1 MAINRLNRNEFE
13 GLFDLYY
20 KDLTGFVYGF
30 VNDLEVARD
39 LVHDIFL
46 NLWKNRS
53 VLNPDRS
60 VKSYLFT
67 IARNSALNYLKHQ
80 RVIAIN
86 EWQVADEYENT
97 DGDEEELEERLKRVR
112 KRLEELP
119 EKQRAVVLRCYV
131 EGKMYKE
138 VAAEFNISENT
149 VKTHLMR
156 GMKFLREGLRE
167 DFVLLFL
174 WSTTKKPDFCC

>member
-1 MAINRLNRNEFE
+1 MNRNEFE

-20 KDLTGFVYGF
+20 KDLSGFVYGV

-112 KRLEELP
+112 K
-119 EKQRAVVLRCYV
+119 
-131 EGKMYKE
+131 
-138 VAAEFNISENT
+138 
-149 VKTHLMR
+149 
-156 GMKFLREGLRE
+156 
-167 DFVLLFL
+167 
-174 WSTTKKPDFCC
+174 